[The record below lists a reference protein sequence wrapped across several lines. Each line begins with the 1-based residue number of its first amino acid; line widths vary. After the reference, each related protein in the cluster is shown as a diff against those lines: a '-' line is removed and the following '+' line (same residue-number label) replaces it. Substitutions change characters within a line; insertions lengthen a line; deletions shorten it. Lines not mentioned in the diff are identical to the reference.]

1 MKTKVCIILVCLT
14 MMASSA
20 YATVYNGVC
29 GEHLTWSYDTETAH
43 MTIEGYGELKNV
55 VDSLWWN
62 KQVLQASSW
71 STNYKTYYPYNS
83 CKTISLPEG
92 LTGFSG
98 ATFRYW
104 WNLTECEIPEGVTK
118 IPAYMFDECY
128 KLKEIKLPNSV
139 DTVGQYAFSNCTTMV
154 KCDLGKGVKYIGQM
168 AFQNCYHLNSVRW
181 SDCLEEIDGSIF
193 DGEPDRASYDQNS
206 VATIPLRDTL
216 FFPATFRS
224 SKQISWCYH
233 NSPVIVW
240 NAKNP
245 PASSSVFY
253 NLYCYFDGDFIFGP
267 DVEFVPTHLCQWS
280 RMKKVVL
287 PEGVQWIGQ
296 GAFMGNNKLE
306 TVVLPS
312 SLTAIYQQAF
322 QNCSKITRIVL
333 PDGMTAV
340 SSSCFAGCTSLARVH
355 LPKGATTIGDNA
367 FSGCAALDSI
377 VLPKELTMIGGSAFS
392 GIKLQDSLVIPD
404 KVISIGTNAFENWS
418 SLRELSIGK
427 NVVLI
432 GDNAFKGDSAITHI
446 AVWAATPP
454 AVSEG
459 TLADIP
465 DSAWLSVLPDSR
477 KLYREHPY
485 WGRFRMNDVPD
496 SAMIQRKV
504 TVDPGE
510 TTADFTWPTDSAA
523 HSYQIDIYKDGVVF
537 CKLTLGNRGQLLA
550 INFSAPGRTPSNS
563 PSMGEKS
570 NKLEA
575 NGGTPYTLSF
585 KVTGLDEASRYT
597 YVLSVLDENGTP
609 LHVYIGDFATL
620 GYNGELKYDGNEIIP
635 TPPIIPGNP
644 DAQIPTGVWE
654 VQRDNVQYTKYLKDG
669 KLYLMYKGTM
679 YNVQGIR
686 VE

>member
-1 MKTKVCIILVCLT
+1 MKKHFLFIILSL
-14 MMASSA
+14 ALIAGKSS
-20 YATVYNGVC
+20 ATVYTGVC

-43 MTIEGYGELKNV
+43 MTIEGYGELKNT

-71 STNYKTYYPYNS
+71 ATDYKTYYPYNS
-83 CKTISLPEG
+83 AKTISLPEG

-98 ATFRYW
+98 ATFRDW
-104 WNLTECEIPEGVTK
+104 WNLTACEIPEGVTK
-118 IPAYMFDECY
+118 IPAYMFEKCY
-128 KLKEIKLPNSV
+128 KLKEIRLPNSV
-139 DTVGQYAFSNCTTMV
+139 DTVGQYAFANCTTMV
-154 KCDLGKGVKYIGQM
+154 QCDLGKGVKYIGQM
-168 AFQNCYHLNSVRW
+168 AFMNCYGLKSVRW
-181 SDCLEEIDGSIF
+181 SDCLEVIDGSIF
-193 DGEPDRASYDQNS
+193 DGEPNRAVYDQNS
-206 VATIPLRDTL
+206 VATIPLQDTL

-224 SKQISWCYH
+224 SKQISWCIH
-233 NSPVIVW
+233 SSPVIVW

-253 NLYCYFDGDFIFGP
+253 NLYCYWNGDFIFGP

-418 SLRELSIGK
+418 GLKELSIGK

-432 GDNAFKGDSAITHI
+432 GDNAFKGDSAVTHI

-454 AVSEG
+454 SVSEG

-496 SAMIQRKV
+496 SAMIQRTV
-504 TVDPGE
+504 TVDPGQ

-523 HSYQIDIYKDGVVF
+523 HSYQIDIYKDGAVF
-537 CKLTLGNRGQLLA
+537 CKLTLGSRGQLLG
-550 INFSAPGRTPSNS
+550 ISFSAPNRKNEQMVNEQMVNAS
-563 PSMGEKS
+563 
-570 NKLEA
+570 
-575 NGGTPYTLSF
+575 TLSF

-597 YVLSVLDENGTP
+597 YVLSVLDENDAP

-620 GYNGELKYDGNEIIP
+620 GYDGELKYDGNEIIP

-644 DAQIPTGVWE
+644 DGL
-654 VQRDNVQYTKYLKDG
+654 NVFTAIEETYPSSLQKRNG
-669 KLYLMYKGTM
+669 GTM
-679 YNVQGIR
+679 ILHNGLLLIERNGRIYNAQGQLI
-686 VE
+686 E

>member
-1 MKTKVCIILVCLT
+1 MKTKVCIILVSLA
-14 MMASSA
+14 MLGSSVQ
-20 YATVYNGVC
+20 ATVYNGVC

-43 MTIEGYGELKNV
+43 MTIEGYGVLKNT

-71 STNYKTYYPYNS
+71 ATNYETYYPYNS

-98 ATFRYW
+98 AIFRYW
-104 WNLTECEIPEGVTK
+104 WNLTACDIPEGVTK
-118 IPAYMFDECY
+118 IPANLFEECY

-139 DTVGQYAFSNCTTMV
+139 DTVGQYAFANCTTMV

-168 AFQNCYHLNSVRW
+168 AFRNCYALNSVRW

-193 DGEPDRASYDQNS
+193 DGEPNGAVYDLNS

-224 SKQISWCYH
+224 NKQISWCLH

-245 PASSSVFY
+245 PASSRVFY
-253 NLYCYFDGDFIFGP
+253 NLYDYWYRDFIFGP
-267 DVEFVPTHLCQWS
+267 DVEFVPAQLCQQV

-287 PEGVQWIGQ
+287 PEGCKYIGA
-296 GAFMGNNKLE
+296 GAFASNNSLD
-306 TVVLPS
+306 TVILPS
-312 SLTAIYQQAF
+312 TLTAIHQEAF
-322 QNCSKITRIVL
+322 K
-333 PDGMTAV
+333 
-340 SSSCFAGCTSLARVH
+340 GCTKIKHISIPENVKAINSATFNGCTALTRVEM
-355 LPKGATTIGDNA
+355 PAGISTIGDNA
-367 FSGCAALDSI
+367 FAGCPNLDSI
-377 VLPKELTMIGGSAFS
+377 VLPTELTMVGGSAFS

-446 AVWAATPP
+446 TIWASTPP

-477 KLYREHPY
+477 RLYREHPY
-485 WGRFRMNDVPD
+485 WGRFRMNDTPD
-496 SAMIQRKV
+496 SAMVQR
-504 TVDPGE
+504 TVIVDAAE
-510 TTADFTWPTDSAA
+510 TTADFTWPTDSLANT
-523 HSYQIDIYKDGVVF
+523 YQIDIYKDGNVF
-537 CKLTLGNRGQLLA
+537 CHLTLGNRGQLLG
-550 INFSAPGRTPSNS
+550 ISFAPERNRLES
-563 PSMGEKS
+563 GE
-570 NKLEA
+570 L
-575 NGGTPYTLSF
+575 PYTLSF

-597 YVLSVLDENGTP
+597 YILSVLDEQGTP
-609 LHVYIGDFATL
+609 IHVYAGDFATT
-620 GYNGELKYDGNEIIP
+620 GFEGNLKQPDGNEVLP
-635 TPPIIPGNP
+635 TPPIIPGDP
-644 DAQIPTGVWE
+644 DASVFTGISLPGCNTPAANCQWSIINGKLLLITPTGTFTVSGHRIE
-654 VQRDNVQYTKYLKDG
+654 
-669 KLYLMYKGTM
+669 
-679 YNVQGIR
+679 
-686 VE
+686 

>member
-1 MKTKVCIILVCLT
+1 MKKHFLFIILSL
-14 MMASSA
+14 ALIAGKSS
-20 YATVYNGVC
+20 ATVYTGVC

-43 MTIEGYGELKNV
+43 MTIEGYGELKNT

-71 STNYKTYYPYNS
+71 ATDYKTYYPYNS
-83 CKTISLPEG
+83 AKTISLPEG

-98 ATFRYW
+98 ATFRDW
-104 WNLTECEIPEGVTK
+104 WNLTACEIPEGVTK
-118 IPAYMFDECY
+118 IPAYMFEKCY
-128 KLKEIKLPNSV
+128 KLKEIRLPNSV
-139 DTVGQYAFSNCTTMV
+139 DTVGQYAFANCTTMV
-154 KCDLGKGVKYIGQM
+154 QCDLGKGVKYIGQM
-168 AFQNCYHLNSVRW
+168 AFMNCYGLKSVRW
-181 SDCLEEIDGSIF
+181 SDCLEVIDGSIF
-193 DGEPDRASYDQNS
+193 DGEPNRAVYDQNS
-206 VATIPLRDTL
+206 VATIPLQDTL

-224 SKQISWCYH
+224 SKQISWCIH
-233 NSPVIVW
+233 SSPVIVW

-253 NLYCYFDGDFIFGP
+253 NLYCYWNGDFIFGP

-418 SLRELSIGK
+418 GLKELSIGK

-432 GDNAFKGDSAITHI
+432 GDNAFKGDSAVTHI

-454 AVSEG
+454 SVSEG

-496 SAMIQRKV
+496 SAMIQRTV
-504 TVDPGE
+504 TVDPGQ

-523 HSYQIDIYKDGVVF
+523 HSYQIDIYKDGAVF
-537 CKLTLGNRGQLLA
+537 CKLTLGSRGQLLG
-550 INFSAPGRTPSNS
+550 ISFSAPNRKNEQ
-563 PSMGEKS
+563 MVNEQMV
-570 NKLEA
+570 NA
-575 NGGTPYTLSF
+575 YTLSF

-597 YVLSVLDENGTP
+597 YVLSVLDENDAP

-620 GYNGELKYDGNEIIP
+620 GYDGELKYDGNEIIP

-644 DAQIPTGVWE
+644 DGL
-654 VQRDNVQYTKYLKDG
+654 NVFTAIEETYPSSLQKRNG
-669 KLYLMYKGTM
+669 GTM
-679 YNVQGIR
+679 ILHNGLLLIERNGRIYNAQGQLI
-686 VE
+686 E

>member
-1 MKTKVCIILVCLT
+1 MKTKVSIILVCLIW
-14 MMASSA
+14 MASSM

-43 MTIEGYGELKNV
+43 MTIEGYGELKNT

-71 STNYKTYYPYNS
+71 STSYKTYYPYNS

-98 ATFRYW
+98 ATFRDW
-104 WNLTECEIPEGVTK
+104 WNLTACEIPEGVTK
-118 IPAYMFDECY
+118 IPAYLFESCY
-128 KLKEIKLPNSV
+128 QLKEIKLPNSV

-224 SKQISWCYH
+224 NKQISWCYH
-233 NSPVIVW
+233 DSPVIVW

-253 NLYCYFDGDFIFGP
+253 NLYCYWRGDFIFGP
-267 DVEFVPTHLCQWS
+267 DVEFVPSGLCQQVL
-280 RMKKVVL
+280 MKKIVL
-287 PEGVQWIGQ
+287 PEGCKYIGS
-296 GAFMGNNKLE
+296 GAFSGNNKLD
-306 TVVLPS
+306 TVILPS
-312 SLTAIYQQAF
+312 TLTAIHQEAF
-322 QNCSKITRIVL
+322 K
-333 PDGMTAV
+333 
-340 SSSCFAGCTSLARVH
+340 GCTKIQRITIPQKVKAINSSVFNGCSALRRVEI
-355 LPKGATTIGDNA
+355 PDSVSTIGDNA
-367 FSGCAALDSI
+367 FSGCPNLDSI

-392 GIKLQDSLVIPD
+392 GVKLQDSLAIPD

-418 SLRELSIGK
+418 ALKELSIGK

-446 AVWAATPP
+446 SVWAATPP

-465 DSAWLSVLPDSR
+465 DSALLSVLPDSR
-477 KLYREHPY
+477 QLYREHPY
-485 WGRFRMNDVPD
+485 WGRFRMNDTPD
-496 SAMIQRKV
+496 SAMIQRSV
-504 TVDPGE
+504 TVDPGQ

-523 HSYQIDIYKDGVVF
+523 HSYQIDIYKDGAVF

-550 INFSAPGRTPSNS
+550 ITFSAPGRRAPMDN
-563 PSMGEKS
+563 
-570 NKLEA
+570 A
-575 NGGTPYTLSF
+575 NDTQPYTLSF
-585 KVTGLDEASRYT
+585 KVTGLDVASRYN
-597 YVLSVLDENGTP
+597 YVLSTLDANGTP
-609 LHVYIGDFATL
+609 IHVYIGAFATT
-620 GYNGELKYDGNEIIP
+620 GYTGELIEGGYEIIP
-635 TPPIIPGNP
+635 TPPIIPSNP
-644 DAQIPTGVWE
+644 EESGTTTGIE
-654 VQRDNVQYTKYLKDG
+654 KTDSGGTEQKAIIEGRLLFITPQGTYDITG
-669 KLYLMYKGTM
+669 KR
-679 YNVQGIR
+679 I
-686 VE
+686 E

>member
-1 MKTKVCIILVCLT
+1 MKKHFLFIILSL
-14 MMASSA
+14 ALIAGKSS
-20 YATVYNGVC
+20 ATVYTGVC

-43 MTIEGYGELKNV
+43 MTIEGYGELKNT

-71 STNYKTYYPYNS
+71 ATDYKTYYPYNS
-83 CKTISLPEG
+83 AKTISLPEG

-98 ATFRYW
+98 ATFRDW
-104 WNLTECEIPEGVTK
+104 WNLTACEIPEGVTK
-118 IPAYMFDECY
+118 IPAYMFEKCY
-128 KLKEIKLPNSV
+128 KLKEIRLPNSV
-139 DTVGQYAFSNCTTMV
+139 DTVGQYAFANCTTMV
-154 KCDLGKGVKYIGQM
+154 QCDLGKGVKYIGQM
-168 AFQNCYHLNSVRW
+168 AFMNCYGLKSVRW
-181 SDCLEEIDGSIF
+181 SDCLEVIDGSIF
-193 DGEPDRASYDQNS
+193 DGEPNRAVYDQNS
-206 VATIPLRDTL
+206 VATIPLQDTL

-224 SKQISWCYH
+224 SKQISWCIH
-233 NSPVIVW
+233 SSPVIVW

-253 NLYCYFDGDFIFGP
+253 NLYCYWNGDFIFGP

-280 RMKKVVL
+280 RMKKVEL

-418 SLRELSIGK
+418 GLKELSIGK

-432 GDNAFKGDSAITHI
+432 GDNAFKGDSAVTHI

-454 AVSEG
+454 SVSEG

-496 SAMIQRKV
+496 SAMIQRTV
-504 TVDPGE
+504 TVDPGQ

-523 HSYQIDIYKDGVVF
+523 HSYQIDIYKDGAVF
-537 CKLTLGNRGQLLA
+537 CKLTLGSRGQLLG
-550 INFSAPGRTPSNS
+550 ISFSAPNRKNEQMVNEQMVNDSQ
-563 PSMGEKS
+563 
-570 NKLEA
+570 
-575 NGGTPYTLSF
+575 PYTLSF

-597 YVLSVLDENGTP
+597 YVLSVLDENDAP

-620 GYNGELKYDGNEIIP
+620 GYDGELKYDGNEIIP

-644 DAQIPTGVWE
+644 DGL
-654 VQRDNVQYTKYLKDG
+654 NVFTAIEETYPSSLQKRNG
-669 KLYLMYKGTM
+669 GTM
-679 YNVQGIR
+679 ILHNGLLLIERNGRIYNAQGQLI
-686 VE
+686 E

>member
-1 MKTKVCIILVCLT
+1 MKNRFSFLLATLLL
-14 MMASSA
+14 ASSV
-20 YATVYNGVC
+20 YATVYEGVC

-43 MTIEGYGELKNV
+43 MTIEGYGELKNT

-62 KQVLQASSW
+62 KQVIQASSW
-71 STNYKTYYPYNS
+71 ATSYKTYYPYNS

-98 ATFRYW
+98 ATFREW
-104 WNLTECEIPEGVTK
+104 WNLTACEIPEGVTK
-118 IPAYMFDECY
+118 IPANLFEECY
-128 KLKEIKLPNSV
+128 KLKEVKLPNSV
-139 DTVGQYAFSNCTTMV
+139 DTVGQYAFANCTTMV

-168 AFQNCYHLNSVRW
+168 AFMNCYSLNSVRW
-181 SDCLEEIDGSIF
+181 SDCLEVIDGSIF

-224 SKQISWCYH
+224 NKQISWCIHY
-233 NSPVIVW
+233 SPVIVW

-245 PASSSVFY
+245 PTSSSVFY
-253 NLYCYFDGDFIFGP
+253 NLYSYWNGDFIFGP

-340 SSSCFAGCTSLARVH
+340 SSSCFAGCTTLARVH
-355 LPKGATTIGDNA
+355 LPKNATTIGDNA

-392 GIKLQDSLVIPD
+392 GVVLQDSLVIPD

-418 SLRELSIGK
+418 VLKELSIGK

-432 GDNAFKGDSAITHI
+432 GDDAFRGDSAITHI
-446 AVWAATPP
+446 SVWAATPP

-465 DSAWLSVLPDSR
+465 DSALLSVLPDSR

-485 WGRFRMNDVPD
+485 WGRFRMADVPD
-496 SAMIQRKV
+496 SAMIQRTV
-504 TVDPGE
+504 TVDAAE

-523 HSYQIDIYKDGVVF
+523 HSYQIDIYKDGAVF

-550 INFSAPGRTPSNS
+550 INFSAPRREMLNLKSQISNADNS
-563 PSMGEKS
+563 Q
-570 NKLEA
+570 
-575 NGGTPYTLSF
+575 PYTLSF
-585 KVTGLDEASRYT
+585 KVTGLDAASRYN
-597 YVLSVLDENGTP
+597 YVLSTLDANGTP
-609 LHVYIGDFATL
+609 IHVYTGAFATT
-620 GYNGELKYDGNEIIP
+620 GYSGDKPVGDGQELIP
-635 TPPIIPGNP
+635 TPPIIPADP
-644 DAQIPTGVWE
+644 EASETPTGIE
-654 VQRDNVQYTKYLKDG
+654 KTGSEGAEKKTIIEGRLLFITPQGTYDITG
-669 KLYLMYKGTM
+669 KR
-679 YNVQGIR
+679 I
-686 VE
+686 E